1 MNDKK
6 TKNDGRRFFIY
17 LILFFMT
24 FASVDAFFVY
34 KAMTTY
40 TGVVDQTHGK

>member
-1 MNDKK
+1 MVQEKQ
-6 TKNDGRRFFIY
+6 KNDGRKFFIY
-17 LILFFMT
+17 LILFFIT

-40 TGVVDQTHGK
+40 TGVVEQEHGK